1 MKHVADIDHDIMY
14 IHLHKY
20 LQLARDRDAKLAAR
34 GIFTHEQVVSELI
47 LSGNNFFLLYLETSC
62 SPLFHFIERYVFI
75 FIGLPLKY

>member
-34 GIFTHEQVVSELI
+34 GIFTHEQVVLEFI
-47 LSGNNFFLLYLETSC
+47 LSGNNFFFYIWELLLLPC
-62 SPLFHFIERYVFI
+62 FILLRL
-75 FIGLPLKY
+75 GQSRPTAGKA